1 MKAIIEAIDRPFM
14 TDNVCQVLF
23 HLAGI
28 KSNYYKPER
37 DLISDKYRRPK
48 RLVNRT
54 IDYDTIVY
62 SQ

>member
-1 MKAIIEAIDRPFM
+1 M